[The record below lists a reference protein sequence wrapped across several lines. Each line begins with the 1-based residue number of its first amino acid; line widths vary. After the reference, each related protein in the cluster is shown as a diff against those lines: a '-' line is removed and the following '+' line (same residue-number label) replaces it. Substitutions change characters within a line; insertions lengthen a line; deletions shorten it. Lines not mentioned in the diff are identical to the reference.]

1 MLSCG
6 NTYAYKPDSSLEA
19 RIKSCVVKIIRYNRS
34 GDPVGTG
41 TGFFV
46 APTKVITNRHVV
58 AGGYSAAIQ
67 SLEREVFPVQG
78 VAAYDE
84 LLDLVLLEVDV
95 PLRKF
100 DYLDTGT
107 IIPFKGD
114 RVIVIGNPWG
124 RGPKTTTGVVTDI
137 QEWEFV
143 GKVIEYDAPTFP
155 GNSGSPVFTTGG
167 RVIGVATWGRRY
179 GGKNIGYA
187 IPCERILNLSWG
199 TVETLEE
206 WSRRLKKKIIAKNL
220 FQKGYNLFKNGS
232 YKSAVPCFEKAV
244 ENNPEFAEAWFLLGM
259 CRYKSGYFD
268 QAISAYKRAI
278 RYRNDFF
285 QAYFHLAVAYE
296 GTGRSTEAED
306 YYNRVISIKEDH
318 VDAHFKLGML
328 YIDMGKRKDAEA
340 KYRDLLDYDILKAKT
355 LREHIEREFKK

>member
-1 MLSCG
+1 MSAGKKLYSVLSVLLLIMLSCG

-155 GNSGSPVFTTGG
+155 GNSGSPVMNAEGELIGLAFDGNWEALTGD
-167 RVIGVATWGRRY
+167 WQY
-179 GGKNIGYA
+179 
-187 IPCERILNLSWG
+187 
-199 TVETLEE
+199 
-206 WSRRLKKKIIAKNL
+206 
-220 FQKGYNLFKNGS
+220 
-232 YKSAVPCFEKAV
+232 
-244 ENNPEFAEAWFLLGM
+244 
-259 CRYKSGYFD
+259 
-268 QAISAYKRAI
+268 
-278 RYRNDFF
+278 
-285 QAYFHLAVAYE
+285 
-296 GTGRSTEAED
+296 
-306 YYNRVISIKEDH
+306 
-318 VDAHFKLGML
+318 
-328 YIDMGKRKDAEA
+328 
-340 KYRDLLDYDILKAKT
+340 DYDIQRTIAVDIRYVLFIVDKIAKSSYI
-355 LREHIEREFKK
+355 LSELDF